1 MNPIERVGGTE
12 CIREKKTGHHTFS
25 PSIRHTHTH
34 TAHFLG
40 PGSGGF
46 EVTSLLLLIV
56 PVKHETRLFP
66 HAHRYAHTH
75 KLPLGCHSGH
85 TQTTCNKG
93 LASALQGL
101 QVMSGPALNRTHRHI
116 YALPLD
122 LYSVLHPPLNAAVTA
137 FLNSYRSTVFKEF
150 LVYTHKHTV
159 ESFRDFQVDLIISR
173 LASKGLFKHML
184 AHCLKTQHGSRP
196 L

>member
-1 MNPIERVGGTE
+1 M
-12 CIREKKTGHHTFS
+12 KHFFSHT
-25 PSIRHTHTH
+25 PTDMHTLTNCLWAVIQDIHRQ
-34 TAHFLG
+34 
-40 PGSGGF
+40 P
-46 EVTSLLLLIV
+46 VT
-56 PVKHETRLFP
+56 R
-66 HAHRYAHTH
+66 
-75 KLPLGCHSGH
+75 
-85 TQTTCNKG
+85 G
-93 LASALQGL
+93 LASALPGL
-101 QVMSGPALNRTHRHI
+101 QVMSGPALNCTHRHI

-137 FLNSYRSTVFKEF
+137 FLNSYRSTIFKEF